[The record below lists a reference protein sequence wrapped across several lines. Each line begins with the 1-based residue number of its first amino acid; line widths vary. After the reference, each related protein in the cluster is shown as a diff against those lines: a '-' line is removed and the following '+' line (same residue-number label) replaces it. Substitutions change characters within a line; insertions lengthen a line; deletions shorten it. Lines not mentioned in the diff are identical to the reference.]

1 MPRHRETDPPP
12 NHPSR
17 NPPDGGDQPNPKP
30 KPGVE
35 DEEAEEDEDDAD
47 GIGVRPGG

>member
-1 MPRHRETDPPP
+1 MQKPRDAEPHHPPGLPAEDDDAPDPV
-12 NHPSR
+12 
-17 NPPDGGDQPNPKP
+17 K
-30 KPGVE
+30 KIE